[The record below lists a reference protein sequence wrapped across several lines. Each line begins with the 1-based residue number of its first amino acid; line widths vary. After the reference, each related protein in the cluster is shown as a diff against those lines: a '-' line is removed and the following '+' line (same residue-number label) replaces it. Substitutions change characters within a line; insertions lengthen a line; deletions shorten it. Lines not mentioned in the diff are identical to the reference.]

1 MTISKGILVH
11 RVKNA
16 YFAPPIR
23 SFQSR
28 GFLYVVLVRRLT
40 STLENEQFHMGYVGQ
55 HTKPVK
61 KLGRMR
67 SMSKEVAAIAY
78 ELRSRRILYRSA
90 STEKVVQEFHED
102 QLGSE
107 ILWSPKLAC
116 KIEFFRN
123 KNTSHTIKMSWTSGP
138 CHMKM
143 PFPGPNSYFECQDTC
158 FVITWQSIVLELR
171 SGLMKS
177 PITSITTYNHL

>member
-1 MTISKGILVH
+1 MPTSHHRYEVFSHMASFILLLCLGLH
-11 RVKNA
+11 LLLIMNN
-16 YFAPPIR
+16 FTWDMWGNILNL
-23 SFQSR
+23 S
-28 GFLYVVLVRRLT
+28 
-40 STLENEQFHMGYVGQ
+40 
-55 HTKPVK
+55 K

-67 SMSKEVAAIAY
+67 SMSKEVTAIAY

-102 QLGSE
+102 QLGLE

-143 PFPGPNSYFECQDTC
+143 PSPGPNSYLECQDTC
-158 FVITWQSIVLELR
+158 FFIIQQSIELELR

-177 PITSITTYNHL
+177 PITSITTFL

>member
-1 MTISKGILVH
+1 MPTSHHRYEVFSHVASFMLFLCVGLRLLLRTNNFTWDMWGNIL
-11 RVKNA
+11 NL
-16 YFAPPIR
+16 
-23 SFQSR
+23 S
-28 GFLYVVLVRRLT
+28 
-40 STLENEQFHMGYVGQ
+40 
-55 HTKPVK
+55 K

-67 SMSKEVAAIAY
+67 SMSKEVTAIAY

-143 PFPGPNSYFECQDTC
+143 PSPGPNSYLECQDTC
-158 FVITWQSIVLELR
+158 FVITWQSIELELR

>member
-1 MTISKGILVH
+1 MPTSHHRYEVFSYVASFMLFLCIGLHLLLRTNNFTWDMWGNIL
-11 RVKNA
+11 N
-16 YFAPPIR
+16 R
-23 SFQSR
+23 S
-28 GFLYVVLVRRLT
+28 
-40 STLENEQFHMGYVGQ
+40 
-55 HTKPVK
+55 K

-67 SMSKEVAAIAY
+67 SMSKEVTAVAY

-138 CHMKM
+138 CHTKM
-143 PFPGPNSYFECQDTC
+143 PSPGPNSYLGCQVTC
-158 FVITWQSIVLELR
+158 FIMTWQSIELELR
-171 SGLMKS
+171 SGLMKLA
-177 PITSITTYNHL
+177 ITCITTYNPL